1 VSILKAIDPA
11 TATGKTK
18 QLFDGLQQKLGMVPN
33 LAKVLANSP
42 AALNAYLSFSG
53 ALGESKLS
61 AKTRE
66 QIAVA
71 VANSNNCD
79 YCLSAHNA
87 LGKLAGLG
95 ADDLSLAQS
104 AEARDP
110 KTAVALRFA
119 VKVVRE
125 RGNLPVSEVESLRAA
140 GYSDREIAE
149 IIAAVALNIFTNYF
163 NHIAGTDIDFPVV
176 HSAALQTI

>member
-1 VSILKAIDPA
+1 MANLKPVNPGEV
-11 TATGKTK
+11 TGKVK
-18 QLFDGLQQKLGMVPN
+18 QLFDVLQQKLGMVPN

-53 ALGESKLS
+53 ALSEGKLS

-71 VANSNNCD
+71 VANINTCD

-104 AEARDP
+104 AEAHDP
-110 KTAVALRFA
+110 KTAAALRFA

-125 RGNLPVSEVESLRAA
+125 RGLLSVSEVESLRPA
-140 GYSDREIAE
+140 GYSDGEIVE
-149 IIAAVALNIFTNYF
+149 IVAAVALNIFTNYF
-163 NHIAGTDIDFPVV
+163 NHIAGTEIDFPVV
-176 HSAALQTI
+176 KTTAAR

>member
-1 VSILKAIDPA
+1 MANLKPVNPGE
-11 TATGKTK
+11 ATGKVK
-18 QLFDGLQQKLGMVPN
+18 QLFDVLQQKLGMVPN

-53 ALGESKLS
+53 ALSEGKLS

-71 VANSNNCD
+71 VANLNTCD

-87 LGKLAGLG
+87 LGKLAGLS

-104 AEARDP
+104 AEAHDP
-110 KTAVALRFA
+110 KTAAALRFA

-125 RGNLPVSEVESLRAA
+125 RGLLPASEVESLRTV
-140 GYSDREIAE
+140 GYADGEIVE
-149 IIAAVALNIFTNYF
+149 IVAAVALNIFTNYF
-163 NHIAGTDIDFPVV
+163 NHIAGTEIDFPVV
-176 HSAALQTI
+176 KTTAAR

>member
-1 VSILKAIDPA
+1 MANLKPVNPGEV
-11 TATGKTK
+11 TGKVK
-18 QLFDGLQQKLGMVPN
+18 QLFDVLQQKLGMVPN

-53 ALGESKLS
+53 ALSEGKLS

-71 VANSNNCD
+71 VANINTCD

-104 AEARDP
+104 AEAHDP
-110 KTAVALRFA
+110 KTAAALRFA

-125 RGNLPVSEVESLRAA
+125 RGLLSVSEVESLRTA
-140 GYSDREIAE
+140 GYADGEIVE
-149 IIAAVALNIFTNYF
+149 IVAAVALNIFTNYF
-163 NHIAGTDIDFPVV
+163 NHIAGTEIDFPVV
-176 HSAALQTI
+176 KTTAAR